1 MKLIT
6 ISNFEVF
13 RRGDLSMSEFLI
25 EFEKRYTK
33 LKTHNLELPEEL
45 QCCKLLEIADLQQ
58 YQKQMLLPAV
68 TRQKNSEVKKVLRM
82 FVGVGEIGEESIG
95 SVKPEVFFANNN
107 NYRNSDRCKN
117 DFRSK
122 KDGTRQK
129 AEWRR
134 QIPEINKE
142 SLTDVLSVV
151 LFITM

>member
-68 TRQKNSEVKKVLRM
+68 TRQKTVK
-82 FVGVGEIGEESIG
+82 
-95 SVKPEVFFANNN
+95 
-107 NYRNSDRCKN
+107 
-117 DFRSK
+117 
-122 KDGTRQK
+122 
-129 AEWRR
+129 
-134 QIPEINKE
+134 
-142 SLTDVLSVV
+142 
-151 LFITM
+151 